1 MNRPRNTKPGA
12 ERTAF
17 MPDRIETYRVGEE
30 CRLLDFLFAS
40 MPQRKRTNVKELL
53 KHRQVAVGALPVTQ
67 FDHPLNPG
75 DEVRVNLTREFRVF
89 YHRRIKLVYEDD
101 DIIVINKGYG
111 LLSMG
116 NDKVREGTAYSIL
129 REYVKWGN
137 PRNKIFIVHRLDR
150 DTSGLMV
157 FAKNEKAKETLQHN
171 WNNMVLERRYLAVTE
186 GTPDPASGTYRSYL
200 AENSAHEVYSTDKPE
215 EGKLAVTRYTTL
227 KSSNPYA
234 MLQVELDTGRKNQ
247 IRVHMADMHCPISG
261 DRRYGGHSNVIHR
274 LALHAQTLRF
284 VHPVTRR
291 EMSFS
296 TPVPSS
302 FERLLS
308 CRKPLPKDEVMTDRY
323 DDFD

>member
-1 MNRPRNTKPGA
+1 
-12 ERTAF
+12 

-67 FDHPLNPG
+67 FDHPLAPG

-137 PRNKIFIVHRLDR
+137 PRNKIFIVRHIRSDGVR
-150 DTSGLMV
+150 KKRKGQGNP
-157 FAKNEKAKETLQHN
+157 AAQ
-171 WNNMVLERRYLAVTE
+171 LE
-186 GTPDPASGTYRSYL
+186 
-200 AENSAHEVYSTDKPE
+200 
-215 EGKLAVTRYTTL
+215 
-227 KSSNPYA
+227 
-234 MLQVELDTGRKNQ
+234 Q
-247 IRVHMADMHCPISG
+247 
-261 DRRYGGHSNVIHR
+261 YG
-274 LALHAQTLRF
+274 A
-284 VHPVTRR
+284 
-291 EMSFS
+291 
-296 TPVPSS
+296 
-302 FERLLS
+302 
-308 CRKPLPKDEVMTDRY
+308 
-323 DDFD
+323 